1 MPASRYDVTL
11 DTGSSSDK
19 DAHLNHYDQVIAM
32 SQGIINA
39 SFRDM
44 FETKSKPPEM
54 VLNHSRGNI
63 DAILGAPSIMING
76 KTKNS
81 TEIYYVL
88 R

>member
-11 DTGSSSDK
+11 DTGSNSDE
-19 DAHLNHYDQVIAM
+19 DAYLNHYDQVIAM

-44 FETKSKPPEM
+44 FEAKTKPPEM
-54 VLNHSRGNI
+54 VLNHLRGNI
-63 DAILGAPSIMING
+63 DAILDAPSIMING
-76 KTKNS
+76 KTKNT
-81 TEIYYVL
+81 TEIYYTL